1 MVVVVVL
8 VGSLGA
14 GLAAF
19 KHNYDITHN
28 LADIG
33 QGKPVVVQIHD
44 PSCQLC
50 LQLRKNASAAVDRL
64 DGQILFRVADITT
77 PQGRALQRR
86 HDVEN
91 VTLLLFDG
99 RGKLRNVLNG
109 VKSDELL
116 HRSFSITYRAMAG
129 RELTERRCLKH
140 ISRNTQPSL
149 PLTHAHYDS

>member
-1 MVVVVVL
+1 MKQRKNRVSGKNLNRKKRELKRFIVVL
-8 VGSLGA
+8 TVLVFSLSA

-19 KHNYDITHN
+19 KHQYDITHN
-28 LADIG
+28 LTDIG
-33 QGKPVVVQIHD
+33 EGKPVVVQIHD

-77 PQGRALQRR
+77 PQGRALQQR

-99 RGKLRNVLNG
+99 GGKLRNVLQG
-109 VKSDELL
+109 VKSDDLL
-116 HRSFSITYRAMAG
+116 HKTFAAHI
-129 RELTERRCLKH
+129 ERWGA
-140 ISRNTQPSL
+140 SG
-149 PLTHAHYDS
+149 